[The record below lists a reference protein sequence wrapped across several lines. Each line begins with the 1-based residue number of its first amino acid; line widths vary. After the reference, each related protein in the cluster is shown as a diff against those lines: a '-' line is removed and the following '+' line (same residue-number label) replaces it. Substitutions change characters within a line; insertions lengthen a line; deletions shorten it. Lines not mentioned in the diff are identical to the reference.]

1 MLIMRTALTWKCI
14 LDSCLRNV
22 GGSFLLKYNFN
33 VCCLPVTLPCFYNLT
48 RNAFKSGVLEQPIWN
63 NKLICIQNKL
73 VYYPQLIKMGIV
85 TIVNMLTESGN
96 FLGFNELKKKETS
109 LTIANYFL
117 WLGIVHPSL
126 VSGEG

>member
-1 MLIMRTALTWKCI
+1 
-14 LDSCLRNV
+14 
-22 GGSFLLKYNFN
+22 
-33 VCCLPVTLPCFYNLT
+33 
-48 RNAFKSGVLEQPIWN
+48 
-63 NKLICIQNKL
+63 
-73 VYYPQLIKMGIV
+73 MGIV